1 MMTLNKFIAIG
12 NLTRS
17 PELRFSTNGTPI
29 MTFSLA
35 INRRYKQGDEV
46 KDEVCFIDCVEFGK
60 SAETHVQVIDKGHKI
75 VIEGRLQQ
83 QRWESEDGK
92 KNSKHVVVIES
103 ITYLNRKD
111 ESHGV

>member
-1 MMTLNKFIAIG
+1 MTLNKFIAIG

-46 KDEVCFIDCVEFGK
+46 KEEVCFIDCVEFGK
-60 SAETHVQVIDKGHKI
+60 SAETHVQVIDKGHS
-75 VIEGRLQQ
+75 VLVEGRLQQ
-83 QRWESEDGK
+83 RRWEGEDGQK
-92 KNSKHVVVIES
+92 HSKHEVVVEKMV
-103 ITYLNRKD
+103 YLTRK
-111 ESHGV
+111 EPA